1 MSINPLNDI
10 SKVYLE
16 QVAESAVPGKPAEKL
31 GAVTAIPQEER
42 DAARKRALAK
52 AAAIRAK
59 KGIKEATKAKP
70 DYLDFDGDDNTKESM
85 KKALRDKAKQK
96 VQEAKK
102 PNDGNLAN
110 NYPPYDKVTRGDII
124 AGALGQDQMGGK
136 EKKKSVKE
144 GYSNWREELSE
155 VIEVVGKDK
164 NDQKIT
170 EKNIKNKIKTSAIA
184 GGINIG
190 EAVENLGGILLE
202 MEELDEKAYRNLGVG
217 RVERVSSGSYVAPET
232 TGAAAKK
239 KSAAAAAASKAKPE
253 KPVAAITTVEK
264 PKPKAK
270 PEKPVTVKVEKPQPK
285 EEGRRARR
293 RRKNSPSYTEIKA
306 GIEAKEAKKKRR
318 GKKKRTDRD
327 KLDDLLASIRGEKNE
342 SFQLSEKSESEQQQ
356 KLFGLAL
363 SVKRGQTSRSEVSDA
378 VLKIADGMS
387 EKKIRDFAKTKHEGL
402 PKKVETKE
410 EAIQY
415 ALIDRMT
422 KKIAEQAIETPK
434 KTPQQRNIS
443 QLNQVLTAKKTVND
457 AQKKLD
463 QSLKTAAQRNLDLQ
477 SISS

>member
-70 DYLDFDGDDNTKESM
+70 DYLDFDGDGNTKESM

-136 EKKKSVKE
+136 KKKKSVKE

-164 NDQKIT
+164 NDEKII
-170 EKNIKNKIKTSAIA
+170 EKKVSNKIK
-184 GGINIG
+184 INPSIR

-239 KSAAAAAASKAKPE
+239 KSAAAASKSKPE
-253 KPVAAITTVEK
+253 KPVTAITTVEK

-270 PEKPVTVKVEKPQPK
+270 PEKPVAVNVEKPQPK

-293 RRKNSPSYTEIKA
+293 RRKSSPSYPEIKA
-306 GIEAKEAKKKRR
+306 GIEAREAKKKRR
-318 GKKKRTDRD
+318 GKKKRTD
-327 KLDDLLASIRGEKNE
+327 KLDDLLASIRSEKNE
-342 SFQLSEKSESEQQQ
+342 SFQLSEKAESEQQQ

-422 KKIAEQAIETPK
+422 KKIAEQAVETPK
-434 KTPQQRNIS
+434 KTPQQKNIS

-463 QSLKTAAQRNLDLQ
+463 QALKTAAQRNLDLQ